1 MNTGFLDPAVATVPT
16 ACGIETSLS
25 DFASTSSALIS
36 VATVPTACGI
46 ETCNIRVMAIYYLR
60 CNSTYR
66 LRY

>member
-1 MNTGFLDPAVATVPT
+1 MMYTSSVATVPT
-16 ACGIETSLS
+16 ACGIETLLA
-25 DFASTSSALIS
+25 FEIHRLVFLR

-46 ETCNIRVMAIYYLR
+46 ETCNTCFYVFETHS